1 MKQLNK
7 SITDKTALYYLGKFN
22 NEATV
27 RDLVNKFDIPSNVNL
42 SGSLSALP
50 KNMLATAKKNAEGKK
65 VYKITK
71 KGLKKLSE
79 ESFLAK
85 IQSPEDLKQISLN
98 VIEENKSKKVSGQ
111 GTVISKTITP
121 TANLAINGITD
132 LIQEN
137 QKLDALLKGIYLQ
150 LHARYGMND
159 EPNQG

>member
-50 KNMLATAKKNAEGKK
+50 KNMLATTKKNAEGKK

-98 VIEENKSKKVSGQ
+98 IIEENKSKKVSGE